1 MGGTDLNAVKVDLT
15 WVGPMGLEM
24 DCEGEQIHILAH
36 GGLTEAQV
44 LAASSDFPSELQQP
58 GIGLAHCSLGMK
70 I

>member
-24 DCEGEQIHILAH
+24 DYEGELIHILAH

-44 LAASSDFPSELQQP
+44 LAASSDFPSGVQQP
-58 GIGLAHCSLGMK
+58 VVQAWRIAVSE
-70 I
+70 